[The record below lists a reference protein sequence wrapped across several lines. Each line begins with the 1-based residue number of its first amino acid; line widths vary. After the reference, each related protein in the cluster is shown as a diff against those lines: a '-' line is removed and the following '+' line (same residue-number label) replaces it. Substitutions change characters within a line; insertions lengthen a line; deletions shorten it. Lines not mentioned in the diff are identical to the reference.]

1 MTDEKNGPQD
11 EGLWKTKQKRTP
23 PEIDAL
29 LCKNRERLDGIP
41 EGTEHA
47 TKAEADG

>member
-1 MTDEKNGPQD
+1 MSETQKLMLLVVEYARENDEFRRV
-11 EGLWKTKQKRTP
+11 LWTGDKTQL
-23 PEIDAL
+23 AL
-29 LCKNRERLDGIP
+29 MAIP